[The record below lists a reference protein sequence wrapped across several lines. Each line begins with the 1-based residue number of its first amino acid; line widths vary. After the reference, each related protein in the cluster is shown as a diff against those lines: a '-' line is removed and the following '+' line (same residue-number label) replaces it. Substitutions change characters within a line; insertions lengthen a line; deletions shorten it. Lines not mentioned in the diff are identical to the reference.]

1 MTSNSWCK
9 FCLPTTNNTCNIADD
24 YCIGNGAGDGR
35 GEMECCGPRGEP
47 CCIDCYYC
55 LTPFTLV
62 FDILCFPCI
71 MSYNYSDYKRKSN
84 IQSSSI

>member
-9 FCLPTTNNTCNIADD
+9 FCLPITNNICNIADD
-24 YCIGNGAGDGR
+24 NCSFSPNSGSR
-35 GEMECCGPRGEP
+35 QEMECCGPRGEP

-62 FDILCFPCI
+62 FDILCFPCN
-71 MSYNYSDYKRKSN
+71 MSDNYSEYKRKSN
-84 IQSSSI
+84 IQSRSI